1 MTMDILVKVRVAE
14 GVELE
19 VRGGPDVFNSA
30 LDELPN
36 MVSKLRS
43 TLAPTA
49 TVPVRLETP
58 AQTIDVENFPS
69 IEKPKGTQDAIY
81 KVVSSSWGKI
91 KPRTAKEIDPVLKA
105 NGVHISE
112 GSLTGSLTLLV
123 QAGKLR
129 RLKVGSTYAYTLP
142 LSSNSN

>member
-1 MTMDILVKVRVAE
+1 MDILVKVRVAE
-14 GVELE
+14 GVEME
-19 VRGGPDVFNSA
+19 VRGGPEVFNTA
-30 LDELPN
+30 LGELPN

-43 TLAPTA
+43 ALAPTTISA
-49 TVPVRLETP
+49 VPVHTP
-58 AQTIDVENFPS
+58 TETIDTENFPS

-81 KVVSSSWGKI
+81 KVVSSTWGKI

-129 RLKVGSTYAYTLP
+129 RLKVGTTYAYTLP
-142 LSSNSN
+142 LNSNGN

>member
-1 MTMDILVKVRVAE
+1 MDILVKVRVAE
-14 GVELE
+14 GVEIE
-19 VRGGPDVFNSA
+19 VRGGPDVFNVA
-30 LDELPN
+30 LGELPN

-43 TLAPTA
+43 ALAPTA
-49 TVPVRLETP
+49 TVPEQLERSIATVE
-58 AQTIDVENFPS
+58 VENFPS

-81 KVVSSSWGKI
+81 KVVASPWGKVR
-91 KPRTAKEIDPVLKA
+91 PRTAKEIDPVLKA

-129 RLKVGSTYAYTLP
+129 RLKVGSSYPQLP
-142 LSSNSN
+142 LHFLG

>member
-1 MTMDILVKVRVAE
+1 MDIVVKVRVAE
-14 GVELE
+14 GVEIE
-19 VRGGPDVFNSA
+19 VRGGPDVFNA
-30 LDELPN
+30 AIDELPN

-43 TLAPTA
+43 ALAPRA
-49 TVPVRLETP
+49 TVPAQPEAST
-58 AQTIDVENFPS
+58 QTIDVENFPS

-81 KVVSSSWGKI
+81 KVVSSSWGRS

-123 QAGKLR
+123 QSGKLR
-129 RLKVGSTYAYTLP
+129 RLKVGSMYAYTQP
-142 LSSNSN
+142 LSSNGN